1 MNRYLRFYFLPGVL
15 MLAMAISFLFF
26 VKNRVQQISRD
37 IKTKNTQILSERES
51 IHVLKAEHSYLTNPK
66 RLKKLT
72 EKNLNLHAPVSSQIL
87 DSDQIEIYLNP
98 FVVKVEEPSEGGQID

>member
-1 MNRYLRFYFLPGVL
+1 

-37 IKTKNTQILSERES
+37 
-51 IHVLKAEHSYLTNPK
+51 PK

-98 FVVKVEEPSEGGQID
+98 FVAKVEEPSEGGQID